1 MLEAMEE
8 INVSS
13 NNISSIIKVIDD
25 IAFQTNILALNAAVE
40 AARAQEHG
48 RGFSV
53 VAEEVRNLAQRS
65 AQAAKETSN
74 LIKNSIRKA
83 ENGAKIAE
91 ETAVELNKIVEDITR
106 VAELVKSIADA
117 SNEQSMGI
125 AQISEGIFQVSQVIQ
140 SNTATSEEGA
150 AASEHLSNQ
159 ADFLRNTVARFK
171 LKEMKMDNDAMPKEE
186 IAAKPVNNKTYRN
199 TDFGK
204 Y

>member
-74 LIKNSIRKA
+74 LIKNSITKA

-91 ETAVELNKIVEDITR
+91 ETAVELNKIVEDITT
-106 VAELVKSIADA
+106 VAELVKSISNA

-140 SNTATSEEGA
+140 SNPPLKKELQQASTCPIRRISCATLLQDS
-150 AASEHLSNQ
+150 S
-159 ADFLRNTVARFK
+159 
-171 LKEMKMDNDAMPKEE
+171 
-186 IAAKPVNNKTYRN
+186 
-199 TDFGK
+199 
-204 Y
+204 

>member
-74 LIKNSIRKA
+74 LIKNSITKA

-91 ETAVELNKIVEDITR
+91 ETAVELNKIVEDITT
-106 VAELVKSIADA
+106 VAELVKSIYNA